1 MDKFLSRTPKNLIWI
16 LDTPPLHGT
25 VYTALTISN
34 RIKWIRI
41 IRTKLVHFLNSL
53 ETKNNISLESKL
65 SETGLIHRSF
75 IGKFNKLNK
84 ITIRDLL
91 WNLPERYIDYSKIVS
106 INDLSKPTLRDS
118 LFTVVG
124 KILSSNRVFM
134 GKFPGTKITIK
145 DDSGILEAVFF
156 RQPYLA
162 KMFKKNYNFSL
173 SGKLNGFVGSKP
185 QMINPEYQEI
195 SSETTFSNI
204 GKLLPV
210 YSSTERFA
218 QRSIR
223 SSIQKILQ
231 EYFQLIEDFL
241 DNKILDRNNLMS
253 LQKSIHDI
261 HYPKSFPEAENA
273 RKRLAFNELLI
284 YQIVA
289 IQKKHLRNKNTGINI
304 QDSLSKIKKFCDGL
318 NFELTNEQKKVLN
331 DLSAEMNSNYPVARL
346 LQGEV
351 GSGKTIVA
359 LAALIAT
366 AQSNHQGVIL
376 SPTEVLAEQ
385 HFINICR
392 ELKTEPYI
400 FSSTKYVEISTS
412 KNLDTPIVVA
422 LLTGSL
428 SQKIKNEIRK
438 LIQRGDIH
446 IIVGT
451 HTLLQDTLEFK
462 NLGMVVVDEQ
472 HRFGVEQRNF
482 LSKRSPI
489 PHLLALSAT
498 PIPRTLA
505 LTIYG
510 DLDLSTIKEL
520 PKGRKTITT
529 KLVQEDSIK
538 DVWNFIE
545 NEVSKGHQAFIVCPF
560 IEPSEKIQAMS
571 AINQYELL
579 STGELSKLKLGLLHG
594 SMSINEKQEIMSK
607 LRDKEIDVLI
617 STPVIEV
624 GVDIPNATAI
634 VILSSE
640 RFGMAQLHQLRGRVG
655 RGENESFCFLVPS
668 NNFTEN
674 PNSEKRLNAIVD
686 NSDGFKLS
694 EEDLILRGPG
704 DYLGTRQSGWDELK
718 IATVH
723 DRDLLQM
730 ARKEAISIL
739 DQDPNLSK
747 QKNVRLKNNLDK
759 ISENKFSEFF

>member
-1 MDKFLSRTPKNLIWI
+1 
-16 LDTPPLHGT
+16 
-25 VYTALTISN
+25 
-34 RIKWIRI
+34 
-41 IRTKLVHFLNSL
+41 
-53 ETKNNISLESKL
+53 
-65 SETGLIHRSF
+65 
-75 IGKFNKLNK
+75 
-84 ITIRDLL
+84 
-91 WNLPERYIDYSKIVS
+91 
-106 INDLSKPTLRDS
+106 
-118 LFTVVG
+118 
-124 KILSSNRVFM
+124 
-134 GKFPGTKITIK
+134 
-145 DDSGILEAVFF
+145 
-156 RQPYLA
+156 
-162 KMFKKNYNFSL
+162 
-173 SGKLNGFVGSKP
+173 
-185 QMINPEYQEI
+185 
-195 SSETTFSNI
+195 
-204 GKLLPV
+204 
-210 YSSTERFA
+210 
-218 QRSIR
+218 
-223 SSIQKILQ
+223 
-231 EYFQLIEDFL
+231 
-241 DNKILDRNNLMS
+241 
-253 LQKSIHDI
+253 
-261 HYPKSFPEAENA
+261 
-273 RKRLAFNELLI
+273 
-284 YQIVA
+284 
-289 IQKKHLRNKNTGINI
+289 
-304 QDSLSKIKKFCDGL
+304 
-318 NFELTNEQKKVLN
+318 
-331 DLSAEMNSNYPVARL
+331 MNSNYPVARL

-529 KLVQEDSIK
+529 KLVQEDAIK

-571 AINQYELL
+571 ATNQYELL
-579 STGELSKLKLGLLHG
+579 SAGELSKLELGLLHG

-607 LRDKEIDVLI
+607 LRDKEIDVLV

-624 GVDIPNATAI
+624 GVDIPNATVI

-704 DYLGTRQSGWDELK
+704 DYLGTRQSGCDELK

-723 DRDLLQM
+723 DRDLLQI